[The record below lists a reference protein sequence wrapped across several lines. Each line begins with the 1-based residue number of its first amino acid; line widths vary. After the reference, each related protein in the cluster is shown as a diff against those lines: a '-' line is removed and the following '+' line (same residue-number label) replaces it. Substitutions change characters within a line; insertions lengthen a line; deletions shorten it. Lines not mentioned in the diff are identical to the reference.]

1 MYKKVKVK
9 GKKIEAFFADDGH
22 VEIYELEDPGKTGF
36 IFNDIKQFNMFINYM
51 TDLAE
56 EYFLEVNNDKV

>member
-9 GKKIEAFFADDGH
+9 GKEIEAFFADDGH